1 MQSETNRASAVT
13 YLPPDLTAGI
23 ALGCGSGSS
32 RLRRKNVA
40 HGTGTPRSMHQGT
53 PKRANTG

>member
-1 MQSETNRASAVT
+1 MQNETNRASAVT
-13 YLPPDLTAGI
+13 YLPPDLTVGI

-40 HGTGTPRSMHQGT
+40 HGTGTPRI
-53 PKRANTG
+53 